1 MKHKVVL
8 FDIDYTLFNTEQFRD
23 LLYAGIE
30 KALKLDVETLGTG
43 IYQGIRREL
52 GYFNPDLFLKRLT
65 KNLTKEV
72 NEEALREII
81 WNEGS
86 MRACIYPE
94 VDEALTHVSKN
105 ALIGIFSKGHSKFQ
119 RAKLIAIKHFLQD
132 QHIHVTVNKE
142 TRLPALIKKYEEK
155 VTCH

>member
-65 KNLTKEV
+65 KNLPKEV
-72 NEEALREII
+72 
-81 WNEGS
+81 
-86 MRACIYPE
+86 
-94 VDEALTHVSKN
+94 D
-105 ALIGIFSKGHSKFQ
+105 
-119 RAKLIAIKHFLQD
+119 
-132 QHIHVTVNKE
+132 
-142 TRLPALIKKYEEK
+142 
-155 VTCH
+155 